1 MEEQHTLVMNW
12 RSAMLAIIMLC
23 AIISLAYLYSR
34 EIERRAV
41 AWLGAFVMAA
51 IVSGIP
57 VVAGFAGAF
66 DVWPW
71 LTFLPTQMTLL
82 FGPLIYLHARA
93 LMLGGPNGRLWWL
106 LVPGGVYWLYQLW
119 AFLFLG
125 DYQAKWAFNEAVH
138 YPYVLPV
145 VFYAGLGLMAWA
157 LFAIWRMRTRYLAWL
172 QDHHSDD
179 DAFDPAWLTHLIAIG
194 VPLVIVWSLEN
205 VLGRMLDLNYVERYW
220 AEFSLFVLL
229 FLVSIEALARI
240 QRPYPKMVGTR
251 ETAASGGRERSERDW
266 SAEGLRLKTAVIDNG
281 WHLEPR
287 LSLQELARRFGMNQA
302 YVSRALNQGFGLNFS
317 SFINGLRVEHAKKLL
332 HEERLGLLEIAM
344 ASGFGSKASFNR
356 AFKLFSGVTPS
367 AYRRAETSQFP

>member
-12 RSAMLAIIMLC
+12 RSAMLVIIMLC
-23 AIISLAYLYSR
+23 AMISLAYLYSR
-34 EIERRAV
+34 KIERRAV

-66 DVWPW
+66 DVWPG

-82 FGPLIYLHARA
+82 LGPLVYLHARA
-93 LMLGGPNGRLWWL
+93 LMLGEPNGRLWWL
-106 LVPGGVYWLYQLW
+106 LVPGAVYWLYQLW

-145 VFYAGLGLMAWA
+145 VFYAGLGLMVWA

-179 DAFDPAWLTHLIAIG
+179 DAFNPAWLTHLIAIG
-194 VPLVIVWSLEN
+194 VPLVVVWSLEN
-205 VLGRMLDLNYVERYW
+205 FLGRMIGLNYVERFW
-220 AEFSLFVLL
+220 AEFSVFVLL
-229 FLVSIEALARI
+229 FFVSTEALARI
-240 QRPYPKMVGTR
+240 QRPYPKMVEPQG
-251 ETAASGGRERSERDW
+251 TAAPRGRERSQRDW
-266 SAEGLRLKTAVIDNG
+266 SAEGLRLKTAVLDNG

-317 SFINGLRVEHAKKLL
+317 SFINELRVEHAKHLL
-332 HEERLGLLEIAM
+332 HEGRLGLLEVAM

-356 AFKLFSGVTPS
+356 AFKLFSGLTPS
-367 AYRRAETSQFP
+367 AYRRAEKSQYP